1 MCFHSFFF
9 FPFLLPL
16 HLFAGHFHYYYYSVC
31 VSTLCGEAVHE
42 NLLKIL
48 VEGGTGRIR
57 AVEKKILNSR
67 GSEYMTSNDINAFK
81 QYLWSLFQSYSY
93 IPSGGGNGGPPA
105 RRLSESGY
113 RAVISLVA
121 TADVMS
127 RFFLAEGEITQRECL
142 KRMDSERFREE
153 VWEEMISAEERLRDC
168 AGGVTEEAGNKEVEL
183 GELDVA
189 ISTDYDY
196 HIMRPSLGQKTIG
209 WNIFIA
215 VLLLRLSNSLHLR
228 IEDQI
233 LRGCQEALH
242 PLARLLS
249 VQGSCVASKVDG
261 FASYLS
267 QVERRP
273 CIDKERP
280 AATVMRFALEEHARD
295 PAPRRSSASGS
306 FFTSA
311 RIKTS
316 LHDKASGSGVE
327 VAAEVMQPTFVS
339 PFERRRMRNVDALG
353 RLEQFAGS
361 VGGPSSATVG
371 AGTAA
376 HRLKPRCERMDV
388 KNSIPSDE
396 HPHQSSPP
404 PRPKHSSMTVPA
416 VSRPGC
422 IGSAR
427 GRNVPIEVMK
437 LHQRLTRGNKN
448 RLEET
453 GGDAL
458 FRGSR
463 GSMKRSSLETTLEVW
478 NSTHMKGNIPSADTG
493 SEVYHARHDEEI
505 NKSDDERCRP
515 AAHCS
520 FLASSCSPSPNREQI
535 RGAKRFWRPLEP
547 ICKMAPHAHWEKG
560 HLCARRTF
568 QPLSVL
574 LMAHCGSGNKLALQR
589 EQSPAESQLVQR
601 KHPNR
606 NQLNYRPHNVGRGSS
621 LGHRSHPQIEPSPE
635 RRGVNV
641 LYNPLF
647 PPREHHQWTVGGFKI
662 ETATK

>member
-1 MCFHSFFF
+1 
-9 FPFLLPL
+9 
-16 HLFAGHFHYYYYSVC
+16 
-31 VSTLCGEAVHE
+31 
-42 NLLKIL
+42 
-48 VEGGTGRIR
+48 
-57 AVEKKILNSR
+57 
-67 GSEYMTSNDINAFK
+67 MTSNDINAFK

-127 RFFLAEGEITQRECL
+127 RFFLAVGEITQRECL

-228 IEDQI
+228 IEDHI

-388 KNSIPSDE
+388 KNSIPNDE

-535 RGAKRFWRPLEP
+535 RGAKKILAPLGTNLQDGPSCSLGEGPSLCKENIPAAVSALDGTLRQRKQIGAAKGTIACGEP
-547 ICKMAPHAHWEKG
+547 TGPKEAPQQKPIELPSSQRGTRKQPG
-560 HLCARRTF
+560 P
-568 QPLSVL
+568 PLSP
-574 LMAHCGSGNKLALQR
+574 SNRALSRTARGQR
-589 EQSPAESQLVQR
+589 PVQPIVSPTRAPPVNGGGFQ
-601 KHPNR
+601 NR
-606 NQLNYRPHNVGRGSS
+606 NGD
-621 LGHRSHPQIEPSPE
+621 
-635 RRGVNV
+635 
-641 LYNPLF
+641 
-647 PPREHHQWTVGGFKI
+647 
-662 ETATK
+662 